1 MNSTGTG
8 TVGRTRLF
16 KESCLGEYPFVLP
29 DSHISVV
36 RAAAGIIPQYLF
48 AYITS
53 NKIQYYIEDNL
64 AGSTNQKE
72 LYIGVLEQMEIFVP
86 PLPEQHR
93 IAAEIEK
100 WFALIDQIEQGK
112 ASLQTTIKQTKS
124 KILDLAIHGRLVP
137 QDPSD
142 EPAAE
147 LLKRINPKAEIIS
160 QNTYFQSETYP
171 DSWVLTTIES
181 INSYKSHSVN
191 PMITPEEEFDLYSV
205 PIFPTQMPEHNKGK
219 EIGSTKQLIQHGD
232 ILLCKINPHLN
243 RVWEV
248 SQQDNDTPKIASS
261 EWIVIRS
268 PHVCSSYLRYFF
280 ESESFRQL
288 LCSQVSG
295 VGGSL
300 TRAQPAVVK
309 KNYVPLP
316 PLPEQHRIAA
326 KIEELF
332 SALDNIQKA
341 LEA

>member
-1 MNSTGTG
+1 YLRYFFESESFRQLLCSQVSG
-8 TVGRTRLF
+8 VGGSLTRAQ
-16 KESCLGEYPFVLP
+16 PA
-29 DSHISVV
+29 VV
-36 RAAAGIIPQYLF
+36 KKNYVPL
-48 AYITS
+48 
-53 NKIQYYIEDNL
+53 
-64 AGSTNQKE
+64 
-72 LYIGVLEQMEIFVP
+72 P

>member
-1 MNSTGTG
+1 M
-8 TVGRTRLF
+8 
-16 KESCLGEYPFVLP
+16 
-29 DSHISVV
+29 D
-36 RAAAGIIPQYLF
+36 
-48 AYITS
+48 
-53 NKIQYYIEDNL
+53 
-64 AGSTNQKE
+64 
-72 LYIGVLEQMEIFVP
+72 
-86 PLPEQHR
+86 
-93 IAAEIEK
+93 
-100 WFALIDQIEQGK
+100 
-112 ASLQTTIKQTKS
+112 TKKLRQ

-160 QNTYFQSETYP
+160 QNTDFQSETYP
-171 DSWVLTTIES
+171 NSWVLTTIES

-205 PIFPTQMPEHNKGK
+205 PIFPTQMPEHIKGK

-248 SQQDNDTPKIASS
+248 SQQDNDMPKIASS

-280 ESESFRQL
+280 ESENFRQL

-309 KNYVPLP
+309 KYYVPLP

>member
-1 MNSTGTG
+1 M
-8 TVGRTRLF
+8 
-16 KESCLGEYPFVLP
+16 
-29 DSHISVV
+29 D
-36 RAAAGIIPQYLF
+36 
-48 AYITS
+48 
-53 NKIQYYIEDNL
+53 
-64 AGSTNQKE
+64 
-72 LYIGVLEQMEIFVP
+72 
-86 PLPEQHR
+86 
-93 IAAEIEK
+93 
-100 WFALIDQIEQGK
+100 
-112 ASLQTTIKQTKS
+112 TKKLRQ

-160 QNTYFQSETYP
+160 QNTDFQSETYP

-280 ESESFRQL
+280 ESENFRQL

-309 KNYVPLP
+309 KYYVPLP
-316 PLPEQHRIAA
+316 PPPRATPHCRRNREMVCP
-326 KIEELF
+326 
-332 SALDNIQKA
+332 N
-341 LEA
+341 